1 MDEAETD
8 VLAYMSFPAD
18 HWSKI
23 HSTDEIDKRNL
34 RRRATCNARERPRD
48 EARRVGCKRRQASYS
63 FLAGL
68 RRSRASPF
76 GGRVLQRST
85 KRA

>member
-1 MDEAETD
+1 
-8 VLAYMSFPAD
+8 MSSRSSPFPSLCGD
-18 HWSKI
+18 I
-23 HSTDEIDKRNL
+23 IYTTDEIDKRNL
-34 RRRATCNARERPRD
+34 HWRVIYDARERPRD

-68 RRSRASPF
+68 RRSRTSPL
-76 GGRVLQRST
+76 GARVFQRST